1 MWVFILYPLW
11 HSTVNV
17 FEFPFVGV
25 AATETFSKT
34 IGAKLD
40 MLLEELRL
48 SDVFLAIDGMLTE
61 VRQVKPVDFLGEKFR
76 TVENSEVE
84 DEEAIVRVIEALFSL
99 ING

>member
-1 MWVFILYPLW
+1 
-11 HSTVNV
+11 
-17 FEFPFVGV
+17 
-25 AATETFSKT
+25 
-34 IGAKLD
+34 